1 MLDVWKVREDFPIL
15 KSGVVYLDNAAS
27 SLTPEPVLKKMM
39 EFYHEYRA
47 NVERGVH
54 RLSQRA
60 SQEFEDAHRKVADFI
75 HAKSEVEVV
84 MTRNTTE
91 GINLVANGIA
101 WRKGDRVLT
110 TLLEHHSNFIVW
122 LRLKRRFGVEVDVV
136 RPSKEGILDP
146 KAFEEFIT
154 DRTRL
159 VAITH
164 VSNVLGT
171 VTPIQEIAKIAH
183 RYGALLLVDGAQSV
197 PHMPIDVQRLGCDF
211 LAFSGHKMLAPTGI
225 GSLYIRDEI
234 LEDIEPPSIGGGTIE
249 EVTLE
254 GYKLA
259 PSPRRFEAGTPAIA
273 EAIGLGAS
281 IDYLQNLGM
290 KSIAEHEKRIAE
302 AIHRGLSSIKGVR
315 VFGPEDW
322 RLRTGI
328 VSFCVGNMNP
338 HDVALTLDVSKGIM
352 VRSGFHCAMP
362 LHMEILGERQG
373 SVRASTYLYNTE
385 EEAEM
390 FISAVEE
397 VAKTFI

>member
-146 KAFEEFIT
+146 KAFEEVIT

-183 RYGALLLVDGAQSV
+183 RYGALLLV
-197 PHMPIDVQRLGCDF
+197 
-211 LAFSGHKMLAPTGI
+211 
-225 GSLYIRDEI
+225 
-234 LEDIEPPSIGGGTIE
+234 
-249 EVTLE
+249 
-254 GYKLA
+254 
-259 PSPRRFEAGTPAIA
+259 
-273 EAIGLGAS
+273 
-281 IDYLQNLGM
+281 
-290 KSIAEHEKRIAE
+290 
-302 AIHRGLSSIKGVR
+302 
-315 VFGPEDW
+315 
-322 RLRTGI
+322 
-328 VSFCVGNMNP
+328 
-338 HDVALTLDVSKGIM
+338 
-352 VRSGFHCAMP
+352 
-362 LHMEILGERQG
+362 
-373 SVRASTYLYNTE
+373 
-385 EEAEM
+385 
-390 FISAVEE
+390 
-397 VAKTFI
+397 

>member
-146 KAFEEFIT
+146 KAFEEVIT

-225 GSLYIRDEI
+225 GCLYIRDEI

-362 LHMEILGERQG
+362 LHMEVLGERQG